1 MEISTAR
8 VIAKFMVDKGKMELP
23 DFIAGAGS
31 LFMKPTLVG
40 ESPLDEY
47 V

>member
-1 MEISTAR
+1 MRYMKNWVRRRQMST
-8 VIAKFMVDKGKMELP
+8 F
-23 DFIAGAGS
+23 FIAGAGS